1 MDCGNVQLNIDDNDM
16 IIAADAGILTL
27 NRLGITPHLIVGDFD
42 SLQYIPEGDNVIKH
56 PVMKNETDTIL
67 AIDIAYQKGYRKFIV
82 FGCIGGRLD
91 HTFANIQTASYVSE
105 KGGSAVF
112 VSDEIS
118 FTVIKNN
125 YIEFPEGNEGIVS
138 VFAHKD
144 NADGVSESGLL
155 YELDNATLS
164 PDYPLGVSNEFTGKS
179 ARISVT
185 NGSICIMWES
195 ANNKYTIG
203 GCDE

>member
-1 MDCGNVQLNIDDNDM
+1 MRISGRFE
-16 IIAADAGILTL
+16 ADHPNT
-27 NRLGITPHLIVGDFD
+27 
-42 SLQYIPEGDNVIKH
+42 VIEELKKH
-56 PVMKNETDTIL
+56 PKQQDIL
-67 AIDIAYQKGYRKFIV
+67 RKYYELSGFNHNDNTCKPV
-82 FGCIGGRLD
+82 SKRLLQEQ
-91 HTFANIQTASYVSE
+91 IES
-105 KGGSAVF
+105 KSALQ
-112 VSDEIS
+112 
-118 FTVIKNN
+118 TVIKNN

-164 PDYPLGVSNEFTGKS
+164 PDYPLGVSNEFTGNS